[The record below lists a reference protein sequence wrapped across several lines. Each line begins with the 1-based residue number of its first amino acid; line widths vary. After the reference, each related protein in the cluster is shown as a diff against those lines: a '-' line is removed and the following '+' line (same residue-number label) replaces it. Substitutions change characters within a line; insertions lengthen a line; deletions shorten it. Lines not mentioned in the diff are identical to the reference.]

1 MACLRW
7 KCRRPWK
14 CCRPCCLRPQEP
26 EEDENIVF
34 IVKMLNNIT
43 NDLDLLLSEFCQPLY
58 PDCSDTIGP
67 IPVTNKLMKTF
78 SKKPMHFENCSAFGG
93 SSTSGTLTS
102 TDSNRS
108 NKDVR
113 NNGTLTSTD
122 SNRSRSQLSQLDV
135 FGFVQKPLEIPLFS
149 EKPISSR
156 SASSSDLRQISLNER
171 LTKTHQIWNLPEVGR
186 IGAVHLLKDRDI
198 GVRTQTET
206 EMITI
211 QTQYIEDL
219 TA

>member
-1 MACLRW
+1 MKGIIIRF
-7 KCRRPWK
+7 KTY
-14 CCRPCCLRPQEP
+14 
-26 EEDENIVF
+26 F
-34 IVKMLNNIT
+34 ILISM
-43 NDLDLLLSEFCQPLY
+43 FYGFLY
-58 PDCSDTIGP
+58 
-67 IPVTNKLMKTF
+67 L
-78 SKKPMHFENCSAFGG
+78 
-93 SSTSGTLTS
+93 
-102 TDSNRS
+102 
-108 NKDVR
+108 
-113 NNGTLTSTD
+113 
-122 SNRSRSQLSQLDV
+122 Q
-135 FGFVQKPLEIPLFS
+135 PLEIPLFS